1 MAKTKNPPNE
11 DPAQSK
17 RFIEVAEKMEAAG
30 ELDHTEAAT
39 RFERTLRAAAPPKR
53 RPPQDDQP

>member
-1 MAKTKNPPNE
+1 MTKKVAPEEDEEQSRRFLETAKE
-11 DPAQSK
+11 L
-17 RFIEVAEKMEAAG
+17 EAAG